1 MAASG
6 AAAGELRSRETSK
19 PRAVR
24 ALQSSSPAA
33 LAESRVARQN
43 RMPTPTRC
51 NRTRR
56 ARHVPPAI
64 CSRSPQTCGGPRD
77 PPATPTDGD
86 WANPPNKGA
95 NCCSAN
101 YCCGRCGSHGQRR
114 PAERRARRAPPP
126 LCGRTC
132 WLTREVG
139 WPTGSSRFAG
149 RLRQGRAV
157 GRGHEPAMTAT
168 SSLHALATRV
178 LFGAGMFPPMPPG
191 ELPLLLSLWPS
202 AQAYASRC
210 SLPNRLAS
218 SRRG

>member
-6 AAAGELRSRETSK
+6 AAAGELRSRETST

-114 PAERRARRAPPP
+114 PAERRARRAPPVMWSYLLADPGGGLAYRFFP
-126 LCGRTC
+126 LRGPVAPGPGRGSGPRARHDGH
-132 WLTREVG
+132 LLITRACDTRALRSRHVSPYAPRG
-139 WPTGSSRFAG
+139 TAIAAVPLAQRSSIRFA
-149 RLRQGRAV
+149 LQ
-157 GRGHEPAMTAT
+157 PAKST
-168 SSLHALATRV
+168 S
-178 LFGAGMFPPMPPG
+178 
-191 ELPLLLSLWPS
+191 
-202 AQAYASRC
+202 
-210 SLPNRLAS
+210 
-218 SRRG
+218 